1 MLRVR
6 ESERE
11 MSVFENILTSVV
23 SLDRSLEKMQAAGK
37 VEKSA
42 EHALESLVT
51 LVANRE
57 QFWFQGKPSPTTFAT
72 YHAWRNLRLIFS
84 KMRTRFANAQL
95 VHDNPLVVDQ
105 ARETIPR
112 ILSALPSL
120 IAIERDPSSVDSSEV
135 LKRIRELR
143 SSARQVD
150 MIQTSKEELK
160 EIDLKRIETTFDE
173 LLNRMA
179 TLGASQGSC

>member
-1 MLRVR
+1 MLR
-6 ESERE
+6 ERE
-11 MSVFENILTSVV
+11 MSVFENVLTSVV
-23 SLDRSLEKMQAAGK
+23 ALERSLEKMQAAGK
-37 VEKSA
+37 IEKSV
-42 EHALESLVT
+42 EDALETIVT
-51 LVANRE
+51 LVAKRE
-57 QFWFQGKPSPTTFAT
+57 QFWFQGKPSPRTFAT

-112 ILSALPSL
+112 ILSALASL
-120 IAIERDPSSVDSSEV
+120 IAMERDPSAVETSEV

-150 MIQTSKEELK
+150 MIQTSEEELR
-160 EIDLKRIETTFDE
+160 EIDPRKLESTFDE

-179 TLGASQGSC
+179 TLGAA